1 MILEVF
7 REDIPRAQLLHNT
20 RISKRLWYAVYI
32 ILHIGY
38 LCYNIKAGCKDERSK
53 VFYTSQL
60 KVHSCACPSLPHP

>member
-32 ILHIGY
+32 ILHRVYRY

-60 KVHSCACPSLPHP
+60 KV